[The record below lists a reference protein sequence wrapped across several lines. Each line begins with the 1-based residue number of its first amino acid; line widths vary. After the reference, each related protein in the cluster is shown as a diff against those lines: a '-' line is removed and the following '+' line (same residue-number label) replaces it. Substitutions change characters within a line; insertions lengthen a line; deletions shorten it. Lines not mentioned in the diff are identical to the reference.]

1 MQAAHNLLC
10 TPLIS
15 IDTGEKLTLPGVLA
29 ALARDEVESFPALR
43 PHQGMFWHMFLVQL
57 AALAL
62 HKAGHAEI
70 PEGEA
75 QWTELLRGLTPGF
88 PGDEPWR
95 LVVEDWSKPAF
106 MQPPVPDGVELK
118 SGVATPDELDL
129 PITSKNHDLKR
140 QVARSSEPEDWLFTL
155 ISLQTGE
162 GFGGAGNYGIAR
174 MNGGNSS
181 RPMLTLAPMPEKS
194 LRILAPRPGAW
205 FLRDVRFL
213 LAARDRLLEQ
223 IDDYPDEGGLGLV
236 WLKPWPEG
244 EQLQLKELDILFI
257 EICRRIRLAD
267 RDGRIE
273 GVRGT
278 SRATRIDAAHCR
290 GAVGDPWVPVHA
302 GDRKSLTL
310 GENGDFQYSRLIDLL
325 FSGNWH
331 LPLLAGRAPFETD
344 EVPLAIVAQ
353 ALARGNSKTGG
364 FKSRIVPISSR
375 RALWGWDTDARGI
388 LHTLATA
395 QAETIRR
402 FDQALAYSLVL
413 VIAGGEREKIT
424 RESYTLTQAARSH
437 LDRYADSIFFDF
449 LWRRFDAEEMEED
462 ARKSVETEFAEKLWE
477 RTQAIFDQFLPVM
490 PCPTLFRH
498 RAEVRARRALRSAV
512 RKNYPELF
520 ENREAH
526 RNAA

>member
-1 MQAAHNLLC
+1 MQEAHNLLC

-62 HKAGHAEI
+62 HKARHAEI

-75 QWTELLRGLTPGF
+75 QWTELLRRLTPDF
-88 PGDEPWR
+88 PDDEPFR

-140 QVARSSEPEDWLFTL
+140 QVARSSEPEDWLFAL

-236 WLKPWPEG
+236 WLKPWP
-244 EQLQLKELDILFI
+244 
-257 EICRRIRLAD
+257 
-267 RDGRIE
+267 
-273 GVRGT
+273 
-278 SRATRIDAAHCR
+278 
-290 GAVGDPWVPVHA
+290 
-302 GDRKSLTL
+302 
-310 GENGDFQYSRLIDLL
+310 
-325 FSGNWH
+325 
-331 LPLLAGRAPFETD
+331 
-344 EVPLAIVAQ
+344 
-353 ALARGNSKTGG
+353 
-364 FKSRIVPISSR
+364 
-375 RALWGWDTDARGI
+375 
-388 LHTLATA
+388 
-395 QAETIRR
+395 
-402 FDQALAYSLVL
+402 
-413 VIAGGEREKIT
+413 
-424 RESYTLTQAARSH
+424 
-437 LDRYADSIFFDF
+437 
-449 LWRRFDAEEMEED
+449 
-462 ARKSVETEFAEKLWE
+462 
-477 RTQAIFDQFLPVM
+477 
-490 PCPTLFRH
+490 
-498 RAEVRARRALRSAV
+498 
-512 RKNYPELF
+512 
-520 ENREAH
+520 
-526 RNAA
+526 